1 MRHEYKHIINYGDYL
16 ALKSRLNIIMNKDE
30 HSIDG
35 KYKIR
40 SIYFD
45 DLDDQA
51 YQDKINGL
59 SNRSKY
65 RLRYYNDDAC
75 INVKNAD
82 KVFINVKNDN
92 YLVANISD
100 ETYDGAI
107 YSKDDL
113 TINGYGSLNINS
125 NIHCIVSND
134 SLTIM
139 DTIID
144 INAVKDGIHVNDSI
158 EISNAS
164 LNIISD
170 DGMTCD
176 NTDSYIYIESG
187 NIVINCD
194 DDAIKSENEII
205 VDGGS
210 INIINCYEGI
220 EALNITINDGKS

>member
-1 MRHEYKHIINYGDYL
+1 MLYEYKHIINNGDYL

-30 HSIDG
+30 HIIDG

-45 DLDDQA
+45 DLNDQA
-51 YQDKINGL
+51 YKDKINGL

-75 INVKNAD
+75 INVKNTD

-107 YSKDDL
+107 YSKNDL
-113 TINGYGSLNINS
+113 TSNG
-125 NIHCIVSND
+125 
-134 SLTIM
+134 
-139 DTIID
+139 
-144 INAVKDGIHVNDSI
+144 DG
-158 EISNAS
+158 S

-170 DGMTCD
+170 DVMTCD

-187 NIVINCD
+187 NIVTNCD
-194 DDAIKSENEII
+194 DDAIKSDNEII

-210 INIINCYEGI
+210 INISNCYEGI